1 MVFQNPDTALN
12 PRHAVQRMLGRSLRL
27 LAGLRSG
34 SEQHERMLELASSVR
49 LEPRHLEVR
58 PAALSGG
65 LKQRVAIAR
74 AFAGTPRLVLC
85 DEPVSALDVSI
96 QAAILN
102 LLVDLQVEKRVSYIF
117 ISHDLALVRY
127 LADRIGVMYLG
138 WLVDV
143 GTAEAVF
150 EPPHHPYTEA
160 LASAIPT
167 LDLEAPRPRI
177 KLKGTLPS
185 PADPPTGCR
194 FHTRCPR
201 YLGEICH
208 TQEPPWQRDGDGHVY
223 RCHIPPDE
231 LREAQLVAREAPAA
245 RTAT

>member
-1 MVFQNPDTALN
+1 
-12 PRHAVQRMLGRSLRL
+12 
-27 LAGLRSG
+27 
-34 SEQHERMLELASSVR
+34 
-49 LEPRHLEVR
+49 
-58 PAALSGG
+58 
-65 LKQRVAIAR
+65 VAIAR

-85 DEPVSALDVSI
+85 DEPVSALDVSV

-102 LLVDLQVEKRVSYIF
+102 LLVDLQVEQRVSYVF

-143 GTAEAVF
+143 GSAEAVF

-167 LDLEAPRPRI
+167 LDLDAPRPRI
-177 KLKGTLPS
+177 KLEGSLPS
-185 PADPPTGCR
+185 PASPPSGCR

-201 YLGEICH
+201 FLGDVCR
-208 TQEPPWQRDGDGHVY
+208 TVEPPWQRDGDGHVY

-231 LREAQLVAREAPAA
+231 LREAQLAARQAPGAAPPAPASTLQA
-245 RTAT
+245 D